1 MSRLKRALVS
11 LRLGRNFIFATIIGI
26 YTFAF
31 GYVAVS
37 YVNYLPI
44 DAAINVA
51 GLLLTVEGILLGLG
65 SQRKTSVAAP
75 SIALTAILYS
85 LFVITLGEIGKNSRN
100 SPIAQSGIASLLILT
115 IVLFASTV
123 IAYTIEIT
131 RA

>member
-1 MSRLKRALVS
+1 
-11 LRLGRNFIFATIIGI
+11 LGRNFIFATIIGI